1 MKLTEAPAR
10 IRSFQVPY
18 VLDREGLLGV
28 AMLLPAVVYIVALV
42 GFPLVLAIV
51 YSLSDVTIG
60 NQTIDFVGFRNFDA
74 VIHDATFQKA
84 LKNTFIITVVSQAL
98 VLVLAKILALA
109 LSADFRGKA
118 IVRFLILLP
127 WTTPIALGAIGWL
140 WMLDSTFSPID
151 WVLREVHLLGP
162 GTLLGPDRNLVWL
175 GRPNLAMA
183 SVIMVHTWRLLPLAT
198 VIMLA
203 GLASIPQDIRDAAAV
218 DGAGFW
224 RQLFQITI
232 PLMYPIMAIAVL
244 FGIVFTFT
252 DMTVVYILTRGGPV
266 DSTQVLASWAF
277 YKGIQGGDLAQGA
290 AIALFLFPV
299 LVGVAVLMLIFARR
313 REVA

>member
-1 MKLTEAPAR
+1 MSVAVKTIPKSSATVAIGSWSGSVTYQNFLKPTAPSILAASSTSVGTEARPAR
-10 IRSFQVPY
+10 KITTAWADPNFR
-18 VLDREGLLGV
+18 R
-28 AMLLPAVVYIVALV
+28 ALRN
-42 GFPLVLAIV
+42 
-51 YSLSDVTIG
+51 TIL
-60 NQTIDFVGFRNFDA
+60 F
-74 VIHDATFQKA
+74 
-84 LKNTFIITVVSQAL
+84 TVVSQAI
-98 VLVLAKILALA
+98 VLVCAGLIAHALTRPIRGRWIL
-109 LSADFRGKA
+109 
-118 IVRFLILLP
+118 RFLILLP

-313 REVA
+313 REIA

>member
-28 AMLLPAVVYIVALV
+28 AMLLPAVVYIVVLV

-118 IVRFLILLP
+118 IVRLLILLP

-313 REVA
+313 REIA